1 MEIVMNSLGRISTAT
16 FFNSMSKTT
25 VDQESSMYAIQKKL
39 STGKNINQP
48 SDDPLG
54 AAQLSIIK
62 DQLAQ
67 NSVYKNSIVSAQNSI
82 QASSSAVGD
91 ALGALQSTFQL
102 AVQARN
108 GAYSPSDLKNI
119 GATLRGILGQ
129 LVQTANAQ
137 DGQGNYLFAGS
148 QTQTQPFQFSGSNY
162 QYSGDQTVAFARTG
176 AATLTQ
182 TSWTGANL
190 FEGAFNGD
198 GIVQATANA
207 SNAGD
212 GVVSKVVQSAPGS
225 YNGDQYS
232 VAFSLSGT
240 QLQATITNVTTSTVV
255 SGPTNF
261 TSGQSLS
268 FAGVNLTLDGT
279 PNAGD
284 TFNIDNAQRFN
295 VLDSLAQLANVLENA
310 GTLSKSQIQNGLAAG
325 QAELLAAVTNL
336 TSEAALMGAEISSLS
351 LAQTTIEDRGI
362 SLEAA
367 RSGYEDVDLAQAIN
381 DFTAQKTALTASL
394 QSFASISGLSL
405 FNYLR

>member
-1 MEIVMNSLGRISTAT
+1 MNSLGRISTAT

-25 VDQESSMYAIQKKL
+25 VEQESSMYAIQKQL
-39 STGKNINQP
+39 STGKKINQP

-67 NSVYKNSIVSAQNSI
+67 NGVYKNSIASAQSGI
-82 QASSSAVGD
+82 QGSSSAVGD
-91 ALGALQSTFQL
+91 ALGALQNTFQL
-102 AVQARN
+102 AIQARN

-148 QTQTQPFQFSGSNY
+148 QTQTQPFQFNGTNY
-162 QYSGDQTVAFARTG
+162 AYSGDQTVAFARTG
-176 AATLTQ
+176 SATLTQ
-182 TSWTGANL
+182 TSWTGVNL
-190 FEGAFNGD
+190 FAGAFNGD
-198 GIVQATANA
+198 GVVQATASA
-207 SNAGD
+207 ANAGD

-240 QLQATITNVTTSTVV
+240 QLQATITDVTTSTVV

-268 FAGVNLTLDGT
+268 FSGVNLTLDGT
-279 PNAGD
+279 PKAGD
-284 TFNIDNAQRFN
+284 TFTIDKAQRFN
-295 VLDSLAQLANVLENA
+295 VLDSLSKLANVLENA
-310 GTLSKSQIQNGLAAG
+310 GTLSKSQIQNGLASG
-325 QAELLAAVTNL
+325 QLELSSALTNL
-336 TSEAALMGAEISSLS
+336 TSEAALMGSELSSLN
-351 LAQTTIEDRGI
+351 LAQSTIEDRGI
-362 SLEAA
+362 SLESA
-367 RSGYEDVDLAQAIN
+367 RSGYEDVDLAKAIN

>member
-1 MEIVMNSLGRISTAT
+1 MNSLGRISTAT